1 MKKQSLISFAA
12 GAAVCGTLA
21 FGLGFAQ
28 PEKSKGAEKRSE
40 KAQPAES
47 FEMTP
52 EMMEAMF
59 AEMAEKATP
68 GEGHEKLADS
78 IGHWHVQASFG
89 EGDMAM
95 VGTGTMHV
103 KWILG
108 KRYTHADFKLDDFM
122 GQPFHGVAITGY
134 SNYTGEYQSMWVDTM
149 STHMSTMTGEMA
161 DGVLTMVGTSMTPMG
176 EAPMKMVTTKDGD
189 TWTDTFYDGMPD
201 GSWVQSGTIT
211 YTRAA
216 EGRGQ
221 RRGG

>member
-1 MKKQSLISFAA
+1 MLKTQTLISFAA

-28 PEKSKGAEKRSE
+28 PEKGQGAEKRSE
-40 KAQPAES
+40 RAQPADPS
-47 FEMTP
+47 EMTP
-52 EMMEAMF
+52 EMMEQMF

-68 GEGHEKLADS
+68 GAAHEKLADS

-89 EGDMAM
+89 QGEEAM
-95 VGTGTMHV
+95 TGTGTMHV

-134 SNYTGEYQSMWVDTM
+134 SNYTEQYQSVWMDTM
-149 STHMSTMTGEMA
+149 TTHMSAMKGAME
-161 DGVLTMVGTSMTPMG
+161 DGVLTMRGTSMTPMG
-176 EAPMKMVTTKDGD
+176 ETPMKLVTTMEGD
-189 TWTDTFYDGMPD
+189 TWVDTFYDGMPD

-211 YTRAA
+211 YTRAK
-216 EGRGQ
+216 EGG
-221 RRGG
+221 